1 MLYLDTSALVKLIR
15 PELESAALTAWLNAR
30 AGEAAVTSAL
40 TEVEL
45 PRAIRRSAPGQL
57 AAVSPVLARLA
68 RFEIDAAVRATAAA
82 YTDPDLHSLD
92 AIHLATADQ
101 LRAAGKTISSF
112 VTYDSRLARAAQAAG
127 FTPIAPASGP

>member
-15 PELESAALTAWLNAR
+15 PEPESAALTAWLNAR

-57 AAVSPVLARLA
+57 AAV
-68 RFEIDAAVRATAAA
+68 
-82 YTDPDLHSLD
+82 
-92 AIHLATADQ
+92 
-101 LRAAGKTISSF
+101 
-112 VTYDSRLARAAQAAG
+112 
-127 FTPIAPASGP
+127 

>member
-15 PELESAALTAWLNAR
+15 PEPESGALTAWLNAR

-45 PRAIRRSAPGQL
+45 ARAIRRSSPARLGDV
-57 AAVSPVLARLA
+57 AAALARLA

-82 YTDPDLHSLD
+82 YTDPGLRSLD

-101 LRAAGKTISSF
+101 LRSSGKMISSF
-112 VTYDSRLARAAQAAG
+112 VTYDSRLAQAASSAG
-127 FTPIAPASGP
+127 FTAQAPT